1 MNERPVRKSVRLK
14 CYDYAQNGAY
24 FVTVCVQDRRN
35 ILWTLEREAG
45 DRKGRP
51 YKLLGEDP
59 GAVGAGL
66 APARIAGTTGFAVDR
81 KDCACGLTEEEPG
94 DLGRLPLSCLGLIA
108 ESAFEKVERL
118 YGVEFDSRTVMPN
131 HVHFI
136 VFLPGQQQLTLGR
149 VVGAYKSLVVNE
161 WRKYCCACGLQMGKI
176 WQRNYYEHVIRCETE
191 LYEVRKYIEE
201 NPLKWREDELYMA

>member
-1 MNERPVRKSVRLK
+1 MNERPVRKSTRLR

-35 ILWTLEREAG
+35 VLWTSDREAG

-51 YKLLGEDP
+51 YELTDEGQGGCRGDPCGRPCQLSLSSLG
-59 GAVGAGL
+59 
-66 APARIAGTTGFAVDR
+66 
-81 KDCACGLTEEEPG
+81 K
-94 DLGRLPLSCLGLIA
+94 IA
-108 ESAFEKVERL
+108 EAVFEKVERL
-118 YGVEFDSRTVMPN
+118 YGVGFDCYTVMPN

-136 VFLPGQQQLTLGR
+136 VFLKGQRQLTLGR

-161 WRKYCCACGLQMGKI
+161 WRKYCRACGQQMGKV

-201 NPLKWREDELYMA
+201 NPLKWREDELYTE